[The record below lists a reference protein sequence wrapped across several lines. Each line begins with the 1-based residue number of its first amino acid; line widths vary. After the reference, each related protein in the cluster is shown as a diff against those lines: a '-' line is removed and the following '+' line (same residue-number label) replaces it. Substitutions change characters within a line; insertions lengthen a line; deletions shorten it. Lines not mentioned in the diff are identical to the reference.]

1 MDGGDRIAATLAR
14 HGVASLFTLCGGHI
28 SPILTGAKRAG
39 IRVVDVRDEAA
50 AVFAADAT
58 ARLTGIPGAAAVTA
72 GPGVTNALTALV
84 NARLA
89 QSPIVLLGGAAP
101 TILSGRGAL
110 QDIEQVPSLRP
121 HVKWTGRANRVRD
134 LEPLLEAA
142 LSHAVRGVPGPV
154 FLECPVDLLY
164 DERIV
169 RSWYDA
175 GTKTPSSL
183 RARLERW
190 YVTRHLNRLFDVAAE
205 RPSGRAAAERGLSA
219 RDNAA
224 VSQESPSPTPKT
236 GADRAPSHEAV
247 AAPDDRAIGRAA
259 ALLDRSARPVLLVG
273 SQAVIRAAQVEA
285 IAGAVTA
292 LGIPVY
298 LSGMARGLLGR
309 SHPLLLRHARRQA
322 LREADLVI
330 LAGVPCDFRLD
341 YGRHINRAARV
352 VAANRSPAE
361 ARRNRRPDVL
371 AAGDAGAFLEA
382 LAAHASSRSAGQGWL
397 TTLRQRD
404 TERDAE
410 IRNQAAETG
419 DLVNPLALLRE
430 VDRVAADDAVFVL
443 DGGDFAATASY
454 VVQARGPLRHLDP
467 GVFGT
472 LGVGG
477 GFALGAKLARP
488 DAETWIL
495 YGDGAAAY
503 SLAELDTCVRQ
514 GLPVIAVVGNDASW
528 EQIAREQ
535 REILGDDV
543 GTVLR
548 RSDYHVVA
556 EGYGAVGL
564 LVRRNQEIA
573 PALERARAEARG
585 GRPVLINA
593 WLERSGFRKGSISM

>member
-14 HGVASLFTLCGGHI
+14 HGVRTLFTLCGGHI
-28 SPILTGAKRAG
+28 SPILAAAKRAG

-58 ARLTGIPGAAAVTA
+58 ARLTGVPGVAAVTA
-72 GPGVTNALTALV
+72 GPGVTNSVTALA

-89 QSPIVLLGGAAP
+89 QSPVVLIGGGAP

-110 QDIEQVPSLRP
+110 QDIEQVPSVRP
-121 HVKWTGRANRVRD
+121 HVKWTGRAHRVRD
-134 LEPLLEAA
+134 LTPLLEAA
-142 LSHAVRGVPGPV
+142 IAAAVRGVPGPV
-154 FLECPVDLLY
+154 FVECPVDLLY

-175 GTKTPSSL
+175 GTKTPASL

-190 YVTRHLNRLFDVAAE
+190 YVRRHLNRLFDAAAE

-219 RDNAA
+219 RDNA
-224 VSQESPSPTPKT
+224 
-236 GADRAPSHEAV
+236 RV
-247 AAPDDRAIGRAA
+247 AAPPSPPVPAARDTARTAAPPSSAIRAAA
-259 ALLDRSARPVLLVG
+259 ALLSRADRPVLLVG

-285 IAGAVTA
+285 IAGAVSG

-309 SHPLLLRHARRQA
+309 SHPLQLRHARRQA
-322 LREADLVI
+322 LRETDLVI

-341 YGRHINRAARV
+341 YGRHISHSARV
-352 VAANRSPAE
+352 VAANRSAAE

-371 AAGDAGAFLEA
+371 AVGDAGAFLEA
-382 LAAHASSRSAGQGWL
+382 LALQVTPRPAWQGWL
-397 TTLRQRD
+397 GALRQRD
-404 TERDAE
+404 ADRETEMR
-410 IRNQAAETG
+410 RQAAEPG
-419 DLVNPLALLRE
+419 DHVNPLALLAE
-430 VDRVAADDAVFVL
+430 VDRLAADDAVFVL

-454 VVQARGPLRHLDP
+454 VVRARGPLRHLDP

-488 DAETWIL
+488 DSEVWIL
-495 YGDGAAAY
+495 YGDGAAGY
-503 SLAELDTCVRQ
+503 SLAELDTCVRH

-528 EQIAREQ
+528 EQIGREQ

-556 EGYGAVGL
+556 QGYGAVGI
-564 LVRRNQEIA
+564 LVRRNEEIR

-593 WLERSGFRKGSISM
+593 WLARTEFRKGSISM